1 MPAEITASM
10 YQAKSATQHGKD
22 YQMFPKSPDLSTT
35 FNEAITPAP
44 SVIQE
49 RPNYVIANKAGT
61 YNFLYQTTCSIGGT
75 SGETFTQGAIL
86 TGAGSRIELP
96 IQPVAWSGGG
106 STGDVTFV
114 YVRVR

>member
-1 MPAEITASM
+1 MPSM
-10 YQAKSATQHGKD
+10 HQSSSANQYKD
-22 YQMFPKSPDLSTT
+22 YTMVPKSPDYTAQ
-35 FNEAITPAP
+35 FNEAITPAA

-49 RPNYVIANKAGT
+49 RPNYVVVNRAGT

-96 IQPVAWSGGG
+96 IQPVAWSGGTA
-106 STGDVTFV
+106 TGDVTFV